1 MTSANAAENGY
12 LALGDSYS
20 IGEGVSAA
28 ERWPDRLAARLA
40 EYGNALGTPRIIA
53 RTGWSCDELAGAI
66 DAAEPLGRWQ
76 LVSLL
81 IGVNDQYRGNPLADY
96 APRFHALLERAIGLA
111 DNRAERVLVLSIP
124 DWSVTPFAAAQPRS
138 RAQIAI
144 EINAYNASARV
155 IAQRHGVPFVEITDL
170 SRDHPNAPGMLAAD
184 GLHPGPAMH
193 ARWAERAL
201 PIATHLFSR

>member
-1 MTSANAAENGY
+1 VTSADAAEHGY
-12 LALGDSYS
+12 LALGDSYT

-28 ERWPDRLAARLA
+28 ERWPDCLAAGLA
-40 EYGNALGTPRIIA
+40 EYGNALGSPRIIA

-81 IGVNDQYRGNPLADY
+81 IGVNDQYRGYPLADY
-96 APRFHALLERAIGLA
+96 APRFSALLERAIVLA
-111 DNRAERVLVLSIP
+111 GDRAERVLVLSIP
-124 DWSVTPFAAAQPRS
+124 DWGVTPFAAAQPRS
-138 RAQIAI
+138 PAQIAT
-144 EINAYNASARV
+144 EIDACNASARA
-155 IAQRHGVPFVEITDL
+155 IAQRHGVPFVDITDL
-170 SRDHPNAPGMLAAD
+170 SREHPNAPGMLAAD
-184 GLHPGPAMH
+184 SLHPGPAMY